1 MKKTLNKT
9 FAALTLVV
17 SLAFLITSCGP
28 TYVRTSR
35 PVVYRP
41 APARVVVTPVP
52 VVVVKKYSPPP
63 RPNRTVVKVRF

>member
-1 MKKTLNKT
+1 MKKVLNKIFAT
-9 FAALTLVV
+9 FTLVV
-17 SLAFLITSCGP
+17 SLAFLIISCGP

-63 RPNRTVVKVRF
+63 RPVRTVVKVRF